1 MAKRWSANSLVG
13 QVLLICLVG
22 TNVEVLGQMAKNTP
36 PIRRPNQPGLQPTVT
51 QQNPQIQ
58 PDVKPSYPGQNP
70 QTNFQP
76 GGNPSYPGQNPQ
88 TNFQPGGNPSYP
100 GLNPQTNFQPGG
112 RPSYPGQNPQTN
124 VQPGGNPSYP
134 GQNPQTNVQPGG
146 KPSYPGQNPQT
157 NFQPG
162 GRPSYPGQ
170 NPQTNFQPGGRPSYP
185 GQNPQTNFQPGGRPS
200 YPGQNPQTNF
210 QPGGNPSYP
219 GQNPQTN
226 VQPGSQSSYT
236 QNRRPTTFQ
245 PTPMQ
250 KLYHDSN
257 SQMSGPRKPQ
267 QPQQEPKYPMYPQ
280 PPQVPKY
287 PTHPQT
293 PQEPKNPMLPQIP
306 QEPKNPQPPQ
316 VPKHPMLPQIPQE
329 PKNPQPPQEPTH
341 PQTQQNPKNPQLPKR
356 RLPSQQVKVPETPVV
371 QFCGVEHNVRIQCG
385 GHDISA
391 AGCEAIDCCFADH
404 QCFYGKAVTVQ
415 ATKDAQ
421 FIVVVAKDATLPNL
435 DIDTISLIGEG
446 RSCTAVDSNSE
457 FVIFQFAV
465 TDCGSVVREEPGVI
479 TYTNWMT
486 SSYEVGFGPSGSIT
500 RDSIFELLFQ
510 ARYTGTSIETVI
522 IEVFP
527 LQDPPLP
534 VAALGPIRVQLRLAN
549 GECSSKGCNEVEAA
563 YNSFYTEADY
573 PVTKV
578 LRDPVYV
585 EVQLI
590 EKTDPNLV
598 LTLGRCWVTNS
609 PNSHHLPQWD
619 LLIDGCPYSDDRYL
633 SSLVP
638 VGPSS
643 GLPFPTHYRRF
654 IFKMFTF
661 VDSHSLEPLKEEVY
675 IHCST
680 TVCTPGEG
688 RVCEP
693 SCHRTKREA
702 EASHQTR
709 SEQKLVVTVGPVT
722 MVDHSRSDTS

>member
-1 MAKRWSANSLVG
+1 MSN
-13 QVLLICLVG
+13 QV
-22 TNVEVLGQMAKNTP
+22 A
-36 PIRRPNQPGLQPTVT
+36 
-51 QQNPQIQ
+51 IQ
-58 PDVKPSYPGQNP
+58 AILD
-70 QTNFQP
+70 
-76 GGNPSYPGQNPQ
+76 
-88 TNFQPGGNPSYP
+88 
-100 GLNPQTNFQPGG
+100 
-112 RPSYPGQNPQTN
+112 RIH
-124 VQPGGNPSYP
+124 
-134 GQNPQTNVQPGG
+134 
-146 KPSYPGQNPQT
+146 
-157 NFQPG
+157 
-162 GRPSYPGQ
+162 R
-170 NPQTNFQPGGRPSYP
+170 
-185 GQNPQTNFQPGGRPS
+185 
-200 YPGQNPQTNF
+200 
-210 QPGGNPSYP
+210 
-219 GQNPQTN
+219 
-226 VQPGSQSSYT
+226 
-236 QNRRPTTFQ
+236 
-245 PTPMQ
+245 
-250 KLYHDSN
+250 
-257 SQMSGPRKPQ
+257 QMSNRVASQAILDRIHRQISNRVAGQAILDRIHRQ
-267 QPQQEPKYPMYPQ
+267 ISNQVAGQAILDRIHRQISNQVAGQAILDRIHRQISNQVATQAILDRIHRQMSNQPQQEPKYPMY
-280 PPQVPKY
+280 
-287 PTHPQT
+287 
-293 PQEPKNPMLPQIP
+293 
-306 QEPKNPQPPQ
+306 PQPPQ

-329 PKNPQPPQEPTH
+329 PKNPQPP
-341 PQTQQNPKNPQLPKR
+341 QNPKNPQLPKR